1 MAKFFSVSLAIV
13 GLINLFPVIG
23 VFSQDTIEWLYQIN
37 IIDSDLTLLMRHRAV
52 LFGLVGSL
60 LFYSLLKS
68 ELRIIAAIIALI
80 SMLSFSILTWLLN
93 IDNDKLIQIAM
104 IDLVASLILIAGL
117 ATYHHQRKTFAEK

>member
-1 MAKFFSVSLAIV
+1 MTKFFSISLAIA
-13 GLINLFPVIG
+13 GLINLLPVIG
-23 VFSQDTIEWLYQIN
+23 VFSQSIIEWLYQIN
-37 IIDSDLTLLMRHRAV
+37 IVDSDLTLLMRHRAV

-68 ELRIIAAIIALI
+68 ELRIIVAIIALV
-80 SMLSFSILTWLLN
+80 SMLSFSLLTWLLN

-117 ATYHHQRKTFAEK
+117 ATHRHQLKTQSEE